1 MSMARADLLQQYAEG
16 WSKGDAN
23 IIAASLDDN
32 YQLDDPN
39 SGSIPKAGLSKYLAG
54 LVELVDNIRGTSGQQ
69 PFMEFTEL
77 VTSEEGNLLTAW
89 AWWSIPNTSIQGAAL
104 IKVGDNG
111 VVSERLAYYTPL
123 PEG

>member
-1 MSMARADLLQQYAEG
+1 M
-16 WSKGDAN
+16 
-23 IIAASLDDN
+23 DDN

-39 SGSIPKAGLSKYLAG
+39 SGTIPKTGISEYIAR
-54 LVELVDNIRGTSGQQ
+54 LVELVDNIRGASGQQ
-69 PFMEFTEL
+69 PFMEVTEV

-89 AWWSIPNTSIQGAAL
+89 VWWSIPNTSIQGAGL
-104 IKVGDNG
+104 IKVGDHG

>member
-1 MSMARADLLQQYAEG
+1 MARADFLQQYAEG

-23 IIAASLDDN
+23 IVTASLDDN

-39 SGSIPKAGLSKYLAG
+39 SGSIPKTGFSEYLAG
-54 LVELVDNIRGTSGQQ
+54 LVELVDKIRGTSGQQ
-69 PFMEFTEL
+69 PLLELTEV

-89 AWWSIPNTSIQGAAL
+89 AWWSIPNTPIQGAGL

-111 VVSERLAYYTPL
+111 VVSERLAYYTRL

>member
-1 MSMARADLLQQYAEG
+1 MARADFLQQYAEG

-23 IIAASLDDN
+23 SIVASSDDN

-39 SGSIPKAGLSKYLAG
+39 SGSVPKTRLSEYLAG

-69 PFMEFTEL
+69 PFMALTEV

-89 AWWSIPNTSIQGAAL
+89 AWWSIPNTSIQGTAL

-111 VVSERLAYYTPL
+111 VVSERLAYYAPL
-123 PEG
+123 PKG

>member
-1 MSMARADLLQQYAEG
+1 MARADFLQQYAEG

-23 IIAASLDDN
+23 ILVESLDDS

-39 SGSIPKAGLSKYLAG
+39 SGSIPKTGISGYLAG
-54 LVELVDNIRGTSGQQ
+54 LVELVDNIRGSSGQQ
-69 PFMEFTEL
+69 PFMELTEV

-89 AWWSIPNTSIQGAAL
+89 TWWSIPNTSIQGAGL

-111 VVSERLAYYTPL
+111 VVSERLAYYAPL
-123 PEG
+123 PKG